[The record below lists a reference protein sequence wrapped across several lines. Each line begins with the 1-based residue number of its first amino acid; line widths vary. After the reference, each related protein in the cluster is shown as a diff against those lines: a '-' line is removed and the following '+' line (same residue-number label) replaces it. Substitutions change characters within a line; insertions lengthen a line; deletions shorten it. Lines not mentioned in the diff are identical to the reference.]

1 MTFELDID
9 GLNILI
15 CEYIGIDCKEYLK
28 FINKIEKYEYLY
40 IEYTVESK
48 IWINNIRYLREV
60 TNLGNLIKYNNL
72 LFLTFGKFFNQEI
85 EQNIFPNSLQQITV
99 HENYKYIIQ
108 LENICKQ
115 KNIKLRIEKN

>member
-40 IEYTVESK
+40 IEYTLESK

-60 TNLGNLIKYNNL
+60 TDLGNLIKYNNL
-72 LFLTFGKFFNQEI
+72 LSLTFGKVFNQEI
-85 EQNIFPNSLQQITV
+85 GWNKKPKVFCSPGRKYAKAYFPPQTKCIT
-99 HENYKYIIQ
+99 
-108 LENICKQ
+108 
-115 KNIKLRIEKN
+115 

>member
-72 LFLTFGKFFNQEI
+72 LSLTFGRYYNQEI
-85 EQNIFPNSLQQITV
+85 KQNVLPNSLQYLTFGSHYNQ
-99 HENYKYIIQ
+99 E
-108 LENICKQ
+108 
-115 KNIKLRIEKN
+115 IKRNVLPNS